1 METLCE
7 LASRSG
13 ETWKVSPDEPRNSL
27 ISASRAS
34 IFLLDNKLYAHLQI
48 SYKMDAPV
56 FLETM
61 KSTTFLAI
69 NTLPAET
76 EAATQISPTSIY
88 HVMNSEGPTDGT
100 RVDFPRREYS
110 ELWILSNSD
119 RFLIPWP

>member
-1 METLCE
+1 MEALRE
-7 LASRSG
+7 LAFRSSG
-13 ETWKVSPDEPRNSL
+13 TWKVSPDEARNSL

-34 IFLLDNKLYAHLQI
+34 IFLLDNKSYAHLQL

-69 NTLPAET
+69 DTLPAET
-76 EAATQISPTSIY
+76 ETSIQISPMTIY
-88 HVMNSEGPTDGT
+88 HVPNLKGPTDDT

-110 ELWILSNSD
+110 ELWILSNFD
-119 RFLIPWP
+119 RFLIRWP